1 MGEHG
6 IELTEFIA
14 ALRRDLH
21 LSVAGS
27 VGEALRFA
35 VDDIELTL
43 EIKAART
50 DETSGSGKLR
60 FWVVEAGGSGKTGGS
75 QSQTQKVTLKL
86 KPVWKGDERYRLL
99 VADDEREKPR

>member
-1 MGEHG
+1 MGEYG

-21 LSVAGS
+21 MSVAGS

-43 EIKAART
+43 EIKATRS
-50 DETSGSGKLR
+50 EEKSGNGKLR
-60 FWVVEAGGSGKTGGS
+60 FWVVEAGGSSKAESSHS
-75 QSQTQKVTLKL
+75 QSHKVTLKL

-99 VADDEREKPR
+99 VADDERDKPP